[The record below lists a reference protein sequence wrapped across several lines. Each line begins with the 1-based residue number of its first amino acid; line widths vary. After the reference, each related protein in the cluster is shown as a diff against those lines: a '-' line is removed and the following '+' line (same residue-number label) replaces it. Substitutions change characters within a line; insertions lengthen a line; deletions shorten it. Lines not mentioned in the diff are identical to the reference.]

1 MSYNVLE
8 KYIEI
13 TTREINEY
21 MKLIFE
27 NMYLKR
33 ISDKYIYAYLD
44 VRFYNFYHK
53 DENLTF
59 RKNFMNAIKQAEQRI
74 LIQFPD
80 DKKIIEN
87 MAIFYYFILY
97 FDKISY
103 RKGLE
108 ENIDKLYK
116 LRMKL
121 LKKQDEEFKEKFY
134 KTYQKYVE
142 EKEQFILK
150 FETENFFLKITD
162 YKNAKNVNRVVLKYN
177 IKFPKIYSTWALER
191 TFSSGIISEDKLNV
205 EYSLISALVIKDI
218 MRGNF
223 KKQYI
228 VEFIPSLLKKS
239 KKLKSILNIINNPAV
254 QDKVSLK
261 IKYQDFEENK
271 EEVYELMRNGYRF
284 AIIID
289 DTMDT
294 SYATLQ
300 KLNAFSYILISRELK
315 RYEAIMA
322 DKVVLRNIIEI

>member
-13 TTREINEY
+13 TTKEINEY

-33 ISDKYIYAYLD
+33 ISDKYIEAYLD

-74 LIQFPD
+74 LMQYPD

-103 RKGLE
+103 RKGIE

-116 LRMKL
+116 LRMRL

-150 FETENFFLKITD
+150 FETEKFFLKIAE
-162 YKNAKNVNRVVLKYN
+162 YKNAKNVNRVILKYN
-177 IKFPKIYSTWALER
+177 IKFPRIYSNWALEK
-191 TFSSGIISEDKLNV
+191 TFSSGLICEDKLNV

-228 VEFIPSLLKKS
+228 VEFEPSLLKKS

-254 QDKVSLK
+254 QDKISLK

-271 EEVYELMRNGYRF
+271 EEIYELMRSGFRF
-284 AIIID
+284 AIIVD

-300 KLNAFSYILISRELK
+300 KLNVFSYILISSELR
-315 RYEAIMA
+315 RYEAIMD
-322 DKVVLRNIIEI
+322 DKVILRNIIKI

>member
-13 TTREINEY
+13 TTKEINEY

-33 ISDKYIYAYLD
+33 ISDKYIEAYLD
-44 VRFYNFYHK
+44 VRFYNFYRK

-74 LIQFPD
+74 LMQYPD

-103 RKGLE
+103 RKGIE

-116 LRMKL
+116 LRMRL

-150 FETENFFLKITD
+150 FETEKFFLKIAE
-162 YKNAKNVNRVVLKYN
+162 YKNAKNVNRVILKYN
-177 IKFPKIYSTWALER
+177 IKFPRIYSNWALEK
-191 TFSSGIISEDKLNV
+191 TFSSGLICEDKLNV

-228 VEFIPSLLKKS
+228 VEFEPSLLKKS

-254 QDKVSLK
+254 QDKISLK

-271 EEVYELMRNGYRF
+271 EEIYELMRSGFRF
-284 AIIID
+284 AIIVD

-300 KLNAFSYILISRELK
+300 KLNVFSYILISSELR
-315 RYEAIMA
+315 RYEAIMD
-322 DKVVLRNIIEI
+322 DKVILRNIIKI